1 MMINKD
7 IYHLCTFPNYENYLW
22 NILIRVTSFIKLKL
36 RRDEG
41 LKIKIKQARSNEH
54 RTISFIYAASTIL
67 RTLIRLVIH
76 KLPEFS
82 RFLSRFWFVNSVVE
96 CSLVN
101 KGGRGCWNARV
112 PGGER
117 KERRGE
123 KVEEEG
129 GDGRRNDT
137 ARSWKVEKRGRKG
150 EPKRKQE
157 RKVDGTTSLAL
168 MRAIQLPQCSSNT
181 IPPSSTSNQS
191 SSTGAGV
198 VERVFEPVRIFKR
211 KLLMCVRMEKNGTRE
226 EKNGWYRRKLVSSG
240 CVFVCSTVKGVE
252 WSGDRISKM
261 GEGEDFFQ

>member
-117 KERRGE
+117 KRRL
-123 KVEEEG
+123 
-129 GDGRRNDT
+129 
-137 ARSWKVEKRGRKG
+137 
-150 EPKRKQE
+150 KRKE
-157 RKVDGTTSLAL
+157 T
-168 MRAIQLPQCSSNT
+168 M
-181 IPPSSTSNQS
+181 
-191 SSTGAGV
+191 AGV
-198 VERVFEPVRIFKR
+198 MIRRDRGKWKR
-211 KLLMCVRMEKNGTRE
+211 
-226 EKNGWYRRKLVSSG
+226 
-240 CVFVCSTVKGVE
+240 
-252 WSGDRISKM
+252 
-261 GEGEDFFQ
+261 EGERASRRENRRERSMVQPRWL